1 MTISTASETS
11 SALDWITNRVRAG
24 GVTVSDE
31 FTPTRRPADGIDG
44 SAAEARGGGERELGV
59 PGEKT
64 EVLDPFDPNRRGA
77 LLPNVGYR
85 ASASGTNHQYVY
97 ETNADGLI
105 DRVTVEDLHLKPTG
119 RARFDNAR
127 NTPDKL
133 PTDDAGHLIADLFD
147 GSPELDNLISQA
159 RAVNRGAGSE
169 WTEMERA
176 WRKALTKESPS
187 VVTNIE
193 IKILYDASKRPTGF
207 DVKYKIDGTSFNS
220 PTPNLVPEID

>member
-1 MTISTASETS
+1 MVAVSES
-11 SALDWITNRVRAG
+11 LAFLA
-24 GVTVSDE
+24 
-31 FTPTRRPADGIDG
+31 RR
-44 SAAEARGGGERELGV
+44 L
-59 PGEKT
+59 

-85 ASASGTNHQYVY
+85 ASAPGTNHQYVY

-159 RAVNRGAGSE
+159 RAVNRGAGSK
-169 WTEMERA
+169 WTEMERD
-176 WRKALTKESPS
+176 WRDALTDVPPRT
-187 VVTNIE
+187 VTDIE
-193 IKILYDASKRPTGF
+193 IKVRYDGTSRPTAF
-207 DVKYKIDGTSFNS
+207 EVEYKIDGHLVSDKI
-220 PTPNLVPEID
+220 PNPVP